1 MKEGF
6 ISVNDGLP
14 NEFEVV
20 LTMHEND
27 LYPVC
32 AYLYDKDRLIWC
44 RETEGP
50 EDEYI
55 TGKNRVLYRPPTHFM
70 YLNELPKIKKTEKPE
85 QGELFDK

>member
-1 MKEGF
+1 MKESNISPHETKEGF
-6 ISVNDGLP
+6 ISVNDDLP

-20 LTMHEND
+20 LTMHEED

-50 EDEYI
+50 EYEYT
-55 TGKNRVLYRPPTHFM
+55 TGKHRVLYRPPTHFM
-70 YLNELPKIKKTEKPE
+70 YLNELPKKK
-85 QGELFDK
+85 